1 MKGDLIFL
9 RKLSSALAFVRGK
22 FLPCMGCHGKSRKSP
37 EIWKCYISNHGD
49 RLVVDGA
56 EGLCATGRAMTLVLR
71 ASWFS
76 LSSCSRAK
84 EIAILSVAN
93 ICRKMAAKRSDK
105 TAAMAEEEEGSSDV
119 SYGYGAT
126 LWLQVALVAAMQGM
140 CAAVEG
146 IREVGTLLDHRF
158 RLNLL
163 DLGRQHLA
171 GGVEAREAD
180 PKHPSL
186 TLGMPRIISRF
197 TMPSRLSGSL
207 CLRTNSK
214 SRAHHPRNGKG
225 GLPPLVAEGPRKDQK
240 RDKRDRGRRTRNR
253 GGHSD
258 LTGQEGRLEV
268 DDLNDRDTKVRE
280 REEKD

>member
-1 MKGDLIFL
+1 
-9 RKLSSALAFVRGK
+9 
-22 FLPCMGCHGKSRKSP
+22 
-37 EIWKCYISNHGD
+37 
-49 RLVVDGA
+49 
-56 EGLCATGRAMTLVLR
+56 
-71 ASWFS
+71 
-76 LSSCSRAK
+76 
-84 EIAILSVAN
+84 
-93 ICRKMAAKRSDK
+93 MAAKRSDK

-119 SYGYGAT
+119 SYGYGVT
-126 LWLQVALVAAMQGM
+126 LWLQVALVVAMQGM

-146 IREVGTLLDHRF
+146 IREVG
-158 RLNLL
+158 
-163 DLGRQHLA
+163 
-171 GGVEAREAD
+171 
-180 PKHPSL
+180 
-186 TLGMPRIISRF
+186 
-197 TMPSRLSGSL
+197 PSRLSGSL